1 MSRFS
6 LTGRTALVTG
16 GARGC
21 GLAMA
26 EGLAE
31 AGANIAIFDMIEPE
45 PAFAKLATKYNI
57 KTAFFKVDV
66 TSPEDL
72 STAFAEFERA
82 FGGALN
88 ICVPCAGVNKNVKL
102 LDTTPEEFDRLINVN
117 IKGAYFTMQYAAKM
131 MVKNKTTKGS
141 IILVASIAASR
152 AVRGQY
158 SSAYCATKGAVRA
171 MCAPSAVE
179 LAEYGI
185 RVNTISPGYIK
196 TEMTAPFPHLLES
209 WKSEVINNRIGMPDD
224 IRGACIFLASD
235 ASSYMTG
242 NDIAVDGG
250 VLNW

>member
-1 MSRFS
+1 
-6 LTGRTALVTG
+6 
-16 GARGC
+16 
-21 GLAMA
+21 MA

-31 AGANIAIFDMIEPE
+31 AGANIAIFDMIQPD
-45 PAFAKLATKYNI
+45 PAFKELATRYSV
-57 KTAFFKVDV
+57 KTAFYKVDV

-72 STAFAEFERA
+72 KRGFAEFQQQ
-82 FGGALN
+82 FDGALD
-88 ICVPCAGVNKNVKL
+88 ICIPCAGVNKNVKL
-102 LDTTPEEFDRLINVN
+102 LETTPEDFDRLVNAN
-117 IKGAYFTMQYAAKM
+117 IKGAYFTMQHAAKM
-131 MVKNKTTKGS
+131 MVENKTRCGS

-209 WKSEVINNRIGMPDD
+209 WKSEVMNYRIGMPDD

>member
-31 AGANIAIFDMIEPE
+31 AGANIAIFDMVEPE
-45 PAFAKLATKYNI
+45 PAFAKLATK
-57 KTAFFKVDV
+57 
-66 TSPEDL
+66 
-72 STAFAEFERA
+72 A

>member
-1 MSRFS
+1 
-6 LTGRTALVTG
+6 VTG

-31 AGANIAIFDMIEPE
+31 AGANIAIFDMIEPDA
-45 PAFAKLATKYNI
+45 AFSEIARRYNV
-57 KTAFFKVDV
+57 KTAFYKVDV
-66 TSPEDL
+66 TSLQDL
-72 STAFAEFERA
+72 RRGFEN
-82 FGGALN
+82 FQQDFQGALD
-88 ICVPCAGVNKNVKL
+88 ICVPCAGVNKNVTL
-102 LDTTPEEFDRLINVN
+102 LDTTLEDFDRLVNVN
-117 IKGAYFTMQYAAKM
+117 IKGVYFTMQLAAQM
-131 MVKNKTTKGS
+131 MVKNGTSKGS

-171 MCAPSAVE
+171 MCPPSAVE

-185 RVNTISPGYIK
+185 RVNTISPGYIR

-209 WKSEVINNRIGMPDD
+209 WKSEAMSNRIGMPDD

-242 NDIAVDGG
+242 NDIAVDG
-250 VLNW
+250 